1 MVNGYPIR
9 GIAVV
14 VVVALILVGTSP
26 RSPSVAAGVRI
37 RLADSC
43 VSRLVLVLLRNPPTN
58 CVDLPDGHLTR
69 GLLCGPAWDRSCR
82 SCERWRGGVVEG
94 ID

>member
-1 MVNGYPIR
+1 LVNGYPIR
-9 GIAVV
+9 GIAVVV

-58 CVDLPDGHLTR
+58 CVDLPDGHL
-69 GLLCGPAWDRSCR
+69 
-82 SCERWRGGVVEG
+82 
-94 ID
+94 